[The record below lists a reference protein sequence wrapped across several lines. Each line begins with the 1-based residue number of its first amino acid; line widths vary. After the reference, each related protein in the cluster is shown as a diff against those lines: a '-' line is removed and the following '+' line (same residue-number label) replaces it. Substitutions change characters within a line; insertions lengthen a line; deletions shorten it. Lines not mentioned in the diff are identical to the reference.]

1 MALKI
6 VTLWQI
12 YLYSQYFN
20 YQLLIIQTSSL
31 FVGAFKCHLLI
42 TSKII
47 LEKKSILG
55 SPTAHNPRHHYPY
68 H

>member
-31 FVGAFKCHLLI
+31 FLGAFKCHLLI
-42 TSKII
+42 SSKII
-47 LEKKSILG
+47 LEKKV
-55 SPTAHNPRHHYPY
+55 Y
-68 H
+68 